1 MLRETEPP
9 RNLEWADS
17 LEHSVPETVIASA
30 QGGCMSPELTNLDV
44 RLSARRLPDGHATHF
59 HARLG
64 DTLLHVYEKAGEA
77 LHERLLPPPPALPLD
92 SLFFHAR
99 DGEWRPPNESLE
111 VPLWEAL
118 GEGMT
123 RHLGI
128 EYRLI
133 VRINAKWGVA
143 KAERMTPRELLS
155 EFGFDPA
162 QFSLYR
168 HDSSEPLPPDTPLH
182 LHRGEHF
189 EAQKDGKYGGAAS
202 PSIIVRGLQCVE
214 YDIEQMRLYGESIRL
229 VSEGAQRYVEAR
241 IQIPCPPWSA
251 STALILIAV
260 PANYPTAGLDAFYL
274 DSAINI
280 GGSIHRAQLVGPI
293 LSKRWNLISW
303 HYSATRQWNPRI
315 DDLQTHVA
323 HCRGFFLQRGVVSQ

>member
-1 MLRETEPP
+1 MLQETVPP
-9 RNLEWADS
+9 HNLAWADS
-17 LEHSVPETVIASA
+17 LEHSVPETVITSA
-30 QGGCMSPELTNLDV
+30 QGGLMSPELTNLHV
-44 RLSARRLPDGHATHF
+44 RLSARQLPDGPATHF
-59 HARLG
+59 HAHLG
-64 DTLLHVYEKAGEA
+64 DTLLHVYEKAAEA
-77 LHERLLPPPPALPLD
+77 LHERLLPPSPALPLD
-92 SLFFHAR
+92 LLFFHAR
-99 DGEWRPPNESLE
+99 NGEWKAPVTNLE

-133 VRINAKWGVA
+133 VRVNAKWGVA
-143 KAERMTPRELLS
+143 KAERMTPRELLQ

-168 HDSSEPLPPDTPLH
+168 HDSSEPLPPDSPIH

-202 PSIIVRGLQCVE
+202 PSVIIRGIQRIEDDV
-214 YDIEQMRLYGESIRL
+214 EQMRLSGESIRL
-229 VSEGAQRYVEAR
+229 VSEGAQRYVEAT
-241 IQIPCPPWSA
+241 IQIPCPPWS
-251 STALILIAV
+251 SPTALILIAV
-260 PANYPTAGLDAFYL
+260 PTNYPTAKLDAFYL

-280 GGSIHRAQLVGPI
+280 GGSIHRAQLSGPI
-293 LSKRWNLISW
+293 LGKKWNLISW
-303 HYSATRQWNPRI
+303 HYSGARQWNPRI

>member
-1 MLRETEPP
+1 MLQETEPP
-9 RNLEWADS
+9 RNSEWADS

-30 QGGCMSPELTNLDV
+30 QGGCMSPELTNLHV
-44 RLSARRLPDGHATHF
+44 RLSARRLPDGQAAHF
-59 HARLG
+59 HAHLG
-64 DTLLHVYEKAGEA
+64 DTLLHIYERGAEA
-77 LHERLLPPPPALPLD
+77 LRERLLPPSPASPLD
-92 SLFFHAR
+92 LLFFHAR
-99 DGEWRPPNESLE
+99 DGKWCPQTTSLE

-118 GEGMT
+118 AEGMT

-128 EYRLI
+128 EYRLVI
-133 VRINAKWGVA
+133 RINSKWGVA
-143 KAERMTPRELLS
+143 KAEQMTPRELLV
-155 EFGFDPA
+155 EFGFDPT

-168 HDSSEPLPPDTPLH
+168 HDSSQVLPPDTQIH

-189 EAQKDGKYGGAAS
+189 EAQKDGKYGGMES
-202 PSIIVRGLQCVE
+202 PSIVRGLQRIEDDV
-214 YDIEQMRLYGESIRL
+214 EQMTLSCESIRL
-229 VSEGAQRYVEAR
+229 ASDGAQRYVETT
-241 IQIPCPPWSA
+241 IQIPSPPWSA

-274 DSAINI
+274 DATINI

-293 LSKRWNLISW
+293 LGKRWNLISW
-303 HYSATRQWNPRI
+303 HYSAARPWNPRT